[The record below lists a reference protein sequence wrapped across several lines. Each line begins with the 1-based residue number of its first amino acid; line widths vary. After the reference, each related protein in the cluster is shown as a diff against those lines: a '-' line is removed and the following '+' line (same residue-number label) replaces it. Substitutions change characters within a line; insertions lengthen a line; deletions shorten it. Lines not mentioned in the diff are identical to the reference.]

1 MFISYRKIIKTHINS
16 ESAQALLFNLIELI
30 KIARHNENE
39 CYKLIM
45 YFIYRLCNFNCEFPK
60 QDIEE
65 ILKQVCSSEYNAF
78 HKDIVEYINSF
89 QIINNETNLKDYQN
103 KLDKVFPFLRLKRNR
118 QGEVYSDDTNLN
130 RNKFF
135 NYLLDVFKLRIIEK
149 QPAIWNGNG
158 YLLGIEPLE
167 EWLIRLQRIF
177 SVDGVNTEKYIKDY
191 CIKGLNKEDNIN
203 QYLIPCL
210 DKVIVI
216 DKKHIDFEH
225 LRIENHITSKPT
237 VNPLQITLGDLNIKD
252 IEQAFYDKETD
263 HNFNLW
269 SNNDKDIRALLEE
282 TIGLVLIHASGLLF
296 RKAVFLHSKAPKTG
310 KTTFCNFVKALVG
323 TDNTS
328 ILSLDDLQSSKN
340 RFKLTML
347 VGKRLNFGDELAQG
361 KQLDSDTIATLKNII
376 NGNDIAT
383 ERKGIQAENSPMTC
397 SFLYACNDIPYFNDR
412 AMEDRLIII
421 PFMHIFTDST
431 LRESTRNNGNEK
443 ALKYFFLMGLKG
455 AIRLLDRLN
464 KGEKDCFTKSL
475 LVEEHWKEIKQGN
488 DPLFRYIYEHEE
500 SLRSYDSEY
509 IKQPVKE
516 RLYSSKY
523 LITTHYKNFEEYCNE
538 GKYYQRSTI
547 PTKTKFIERVC
558 EELKMKSIKGSFRGC
573 LNSATAKEYKAQ
585 GQVFTTL

>member
-1 MFISYRKIIKTHINS
+1 MIYDYKHIIGTHIHS
-16 ESAQALLFNLIELI
+16 ESAKALLFNLIELI

-39 CYKLIM
+39 CYKLII
-45 YFIYRLCNFNCEFPK
+45 YFIYRLCCFNCEFPK

-65 ILKQVCSSEYNAF
+65 ILKQVCNSEYEKFHKEIVETINAF
-78 HKDIVEYINSF
+78 TKINKDP
-89 QIINNETNLKDYQN
+89 NLKEYRN
-103 KLDKVFPFLRLKRNR
+103 RLDKTFPFLQLKRNR
-118 QGEVYSDDTNLN
+118 QGEVYSDDTRLN

-158 YLLGIEPLE
+158 YLLGIDPLE
-167 EWLIRLQRIF
+167 DRLIKLQRIF
-177 SVDGVNTEKYIKDY
+177 EIDGVNTEKYIKDY
-191 CIKGLNKEDNIN
+191 CIKGLSNQSHID

-210 DKVIVI
+210 DKVIAI

-225 LRIENHITSKPT
+225 LKIENHVTSKPT
-237 VNPLQITLGDLNIKD
+237 VNPIQVALGDLNIKD
-252 IEQAFYDKETD
+252 IEQAFYDEETD
-263 HNFNLW
+263 HNFDLW

-323 TDNTS
+323 TQNTS

-376 NGNDIAT
+376 NCNDIPT
-383 ERKGIQAENSPMTC
+383 ERKGIQAEDSPMTC
-397 SFLYACNDIPYFNDR
+397 TFLYACNDIPYFNDR

-421 PFMHIFTDST
+421 PFMHTFTDST

-443 ALKYFFLMGLKG
+443 ALKYFLLMGLKG
-455 AIRLLDRLN
+455 AIRILDRLN
-464 KGEKDCFTKSL
+464 KGEYPFTKSL
-475 LVEEHWKEIKQGN
+475 LVEEHRKEIKQGN

-500 SLRSYDSEY
+500 RLRAYDFDY
-509 IKQPVKE
+509 LKQPVKS
-516 RLYSSKY
+516 RMFKLDY
-523 LITTHYKNFEEYCNE
+523 LISAHYKNFQDYCNE
-538 GKYYQRSTI
+538 GKYYQRSTP
-547 PTKTKFIERVC
+547 PTKAKFIERVC
-558 EELKMKSIKGSFRGC
+558 DELKMKAIKGDFRSC
-573 LNSATAKEYKAQ
+573 YNDATTGYKAQ
-585 GQVFTTL
+585 GQVFSSL

>member
-1 MFISYRKIIKTHINS
+1 MIIPYKKIIKSHINS
-16 ESAQALLFNLIELI
+16 ESAQALLFNVIELI
-30 KIARHNENE
+30 QIAIHNREE
-39 CYKLIM
+39 CYKLII
-45 YFIYRLCNFNCEFPK
+45 YFIYRLCSFNCEFPK

-65 ILKQVCSSEYNAF
+65 ILKQVCNSEYIAF
-78 HKDIVEYINSF
+78 HKEIVECINSF
-89 QIINNETNLKDYQN
+89 QVINNETNLKDYRN
-103 KLDKVFPFLRLKRNR
+103 KLDKAFPFLRLKRNR

-149 QPAIWNGNG
+149 QPAIWNGKG
-158 YLLGIEPLE
+158 YLLGIEHLE
-167 EWLIRLQRIF
+167 DRLIKLQRIF
-177 SVDGVNTEKYIKDY
+177 SIDGVNTEKFIKEY
-191 CIKGLNKEDNIN
+191 CLKGLSNQSHID

-216 DKKHIDFEH
+216 DKNHLDFEH

-376 NGNDIAT
+376 NCNDIPT
-383 ERKGIQAENSPMTC
+383 ERKGIQAEDSPMTC
-397 SFLYACNDIPYFNDR
+397 TFLYACNDIPYFNDR

-421 PFMHIFTDST
+421 PFMHTFTDST

-464 KGEKDCFTKSL
+464 KGEYPFTKSL

-500 SLRSYDSEY
+500 SLRAYDSEY

-523 LITTHYKNFEEYCNE
+523 LITTHYKNFEDYCNE
-538 GKYYQRSTI
+538 GKYYQRSTM
-547 PTKTKFIERVC
+547 PTKTKFIERV
-558 EELKMKSIKGSFRGC
+558 
-573 LNSATAKEYKAQ
+573 
-585 GQVFTTL
+585 